1 MDVTIGEFIND
12 TQYLDE
18 EAHPKNQHQPAVML
32 FNTSKHNKNLIS
44 FTGVLILSF
53 IFITQTIL
61 PLGSRLGWITQKN
74 ASLYLYIHLCCTPI
88 IFPTIYFIRKPK
100 YLISVLKDLQS
111 R

>member
-1 MDVTIGEFIND
+1 MTLVPFNTVDEIADPSKENVTIGEFMND
-12 TQYLDE
+12 TQHLDE

-53 IFITQTIL
+53 IFIIQTIL

-74 ASLYLYIHLCCTPI
+74 AGLYLYVHL
-88 IFPTIYFIRKPK
+88 F
-100 YLISVLKDLQS
+100 SS
-111 R
+111 